1 MARPP
6 WLPPPEKERRWS
18 LSGLGSKKKDQ
29 REPGRDREAPQV
41 VDLDEDDDRVAEA
54 SAAAVPET
62 TTVEDVEADGVT
74 ASADVDEPVSQPRRT
89 VTDDSVAVPPPA
101 ASQSEVPTEADTPW
115 EMKVPAWGEVAE
127 PAALSSALDRVD
139 DIEVP
144 GIGDGSVAVP
154 SVSEPV
160 VPEQVDTPWEI
171 KIPAWGEV
179 SEPAALSPALDRVD
193 DIEVPG
199 MGDDSV
205 EDRPGAAEVDSGQ
218 TGDAVVEP
226 EPEPEPEFVVPEPV
240 SERVDMPWEP
250 EVPEIS
256 SAVEVVPVPVEEVVS
271 AWDVPAPLAESGSIE
286 PKPVA
291 AEIESS
297 ADTPELDEPV
307 GPPVRVQVD
316 DAVVEPEPEP
326 EPPGFVVP
334 EPVSERVDMSWEPR
348 VPEVS
353 SAVEVAPAPVEEVVS
368 AWHPPAPL
376 VESESIEPEPVA
388 AEIESSADTPELDEP
403 VGPPVRVQVDDAV
416 VEPEPEPEP
425 VSERVDT
432 PWEPVVPE
440 ISSALEAAPAPVED
454 VVAAWHPPA
463 PLAESESI
471 EPEPVAAESVSS
483 ADAPELDEVEMRAA
497 ALLEAV
503 ARARESAADSVA
515 EPATEADGLSQLDE
529 PPTQAADSD
538 VPEAEPSGDVPAV
551 DEIDQRAAALLAA
564 MEAKRSQSAAS
575 ESDST
580 EQAPAPASEPER
592 DDEPAPDLSFD
603 HPTELDEVHD
613 LPSPPDFDSG
623 EVETDEPSEV
633 DANSAT
639 GSDAVAQGLSEH
651 HETAQGYPEHIDEDS
666 PDADAEDVQSQ
677 RPPTRRLA
685 LPPWQLPGAATS
697 VEFERFG
704 PHKPSS
710 FDDDG
715 PFSRLR
721 REHADKAAPSKP
733 PAEPLGESP
742 EAVVRDAPQ
751 PPMQDPRLPPPPPP
765 PGWRPPQPP
774 PPGWRPPQPPPP
786 GWRPPQPPPPPPGWV
801 AHQPSPDAGHPGPPG
816 PPPQEHRAAPP
827 ANYRPPQ
834 AFRVPTPLEE
844 AELTGQHPNAPQSG
858 WRRRVRMATGGHVNP
873 GLSRRDR
880 LRQEL
885 EEQIRQPI
893 VGDFRIAVLSIKG
906 GVGKTTTTLGLGSA
920 LAMVRHDRV
929 IAVDANPDRGTLA
942 ERVRD
947 ESTQSTVRDLLS
959 DPNLHSY
966 ADVRNHTLMATSR
979 LEILASEQEPAVSEV
994 FSEGDYRR
1002 TVEILRHYYN
1012 IILTDCG
1019 TGIMHSAM
1027 AGVLDLAHTIV
1038 LVSAPAMD
1046 AARSA
1051 SATLDWL
1058 MQHGYSGLVRG
1069 AHVVLSTSR
1078 PGSANLKIDKLYEHF
1093 ESRCRSVHTIP
1104 FDPHLSEGADI
1115 DFGLLRQQTMDAY
1128 LDLAASVSEDF
1139 GRLRGPAERP

>member
-1 MARPP
+1 MAKKKPTAEPDEGSIARPP
-6 WLPPPEKERRWS
+6 WLQPPEKERRWS

-29 REPGRDREAPQV
+29 REPARDREAPQV
-41 VDLDEDDDRVAEA
+41 VDLDDDDDQVVEP
-54 SAAAVPET
+54 SAPDVPET
-62 TTVEDVEADGVT
+62 TTVEDVEADVVV
-74 ASADVDEPVSQPRRT
+74 APADIDESVSQPRRT
-89 VTDDSVAVPPPA
+89 VTDDSVAVPSVSGPVEP
-101 ASQSEVPTEADTPW
+101 VDNPW
-115 EMKVPAWGEVAE
+115 EMKVPAWDEVSE
-127 PAALSSALDRVD
+127 SPVSPSVLDRAD
-139 DIEVP
+139 DIEISSGGDEATVVP
-144 GIGDGSVAVP
+144 P
-154 SVSEPV
+154 VSGPVEPV
-160 VPEQVDTPWEI
+160 DNPWEI

-179 SEPAALSPALDRVD
+179 SDPAVSSSALDRVD
-193 DIEVPG
+193 GVAQPG
-199 MGDDSV
+199 IGDDVV
-205 EDRPGAAEVDSGQ
+205 EDRPDAAEVDAAR
-218 TGDAVVEP
+218 TGDAVM
-226 EPEPEPEFVVPEPV
+226 VP
-240 SERVDMPWEP
+240 
-250 EVPEIS
+250 
-256 SAVEVVPVPVEEVVS
+256 
-271 AWDVPAPLAESGSIE
+271 
-286 PKPVA
+286 
-291 AEIESS
+291 
-297 ADTPELDEPV
+297 
-307 GPPVRVQVD
+307 
-316 DAVVEPEPEP
+316 
-326 EPPGFVVP
+326 
-334 EPVSERVDMSWEPR
+334 
-348 VPEVS
+348 
-353 SAVEVAPAPVEEVVS
+353 
-368 AWHPPAPL
+368 
-376 VESESIEPEPVA
+376 
-388 AEIESSADTPELDEP
+388 
-403 VGPPVRVQVDDAV
+403 
-416 VEPEPEPEP
+416 EPEPEPEP
-425 VSERVDT
+425 VSGRVDV
-432 PWEPVVPE
+432 PGESEVPEVSSVVDAAPAPVEDVVLAWQPPAPLVEPELSAPEPVAVEAESSTGTPELDEPVGVSTGDAVAESGFEFAEPEPVLGRVDVPGEFEVPE
-440 ISSALEAAPAPVED
+440 VSSEVEAAPAPVED
-454 VVAAWHPPA
+454 VVPAWQPPA
-463 PLAESESI
+463 PLVEPESI
-471 EPEPVAAESVSS
+471 DSEPVAVEAESST
-483 ADAPELDEVEMRAA
+483 DTPELDEVEMRAA
-497 ALLEAV
+497 ALLDAV
-503 ARARESAADSVA
+503 ARARESAAVTGA
-515 EPATEADGLSQLDE
+515 EPIAGADDFSQLDE
-529 PPTQAADSD
+529 QPTHVADSD
-538 VPEAEPSGDVPAV
+538 VPEVDPSGDVPAV

-575 ESDST
+575 EADSA
-580 EQAPAPASEPER
+580 EQAPVPASEPEQ
-592 DDEPAPDLSFD
+592 DDEPAPDLSLSV
-603 HPTELDEVHD
+603 PTELDEAHD
-613 LPSPPDFDSG
+613 LPAPRDLDSG
-623 EVETDEPSEV
+623 AVESDDPFEA
-633 DANSAT
+633 DANSASE
-639 GSDAVAQGLSEH
+639 SDPVAQDLSEH
-651 HETAQGYPEHIDEDS
+651 HETAQGYPEIIDEDI
-666 PDADAEDVQSQ
+666 PDAGVEHLDEDVQSP

-710 FDDDG
+710 YDDEG
-715 PFSRLR
+715 PFPRLR
-721 REHADKAAPSKP
+721 RDHDKRDHADKPAPQKP
-733 PAEPLGESP
+733 PAEPLNESP
-742 EAVVRDAPQ
+742 AGPVTRDAPQ
-751 PPMQDPRLPPPPPP
+751 PPMQDPRLSPPPLPPGWKQRLPPPP

-774 PPGWRPPQPPPP
+774 PPGWRPPQL
-786 GWRPPQPPPPPPGWV
+786 PPPPPGWV
-801 AHQPSPDAGHPGPPG
+801 ANQPGPDAGHPGHPGPPG
-816 PPPQEHRAAPP
+816 PPPQQAHRAAPP

-947 ESTQSTVRDLLS
+947 ESTRSTVRDLLS

-1002 TVEILRHYYN
+1002 TVDILRHYYN

-1069 AHVVLSTSR
+1069 ARVVLSTSR

-1128 LDLAASVSEDF
+1128 LDLAAAVSEDF

>member
-29 REPGRDREAPQV
+29 REPAHDREAPQV
-41 VDLDEDDDRVAEA
+41 VDLDDDELGKGDDQVIEP
-54 SAAAVPET
+54 AAAAPET
-62 TTVEDVEADGVT
+62 STVEDVEADRPI
-74 ASADVDEPVSQPRRT
+74 ASTDVGEPVSSPVSAQ
-89 VTDDSVAVPPPA
+89 TDAAGVVPPPA
-101 ASQSEVPTEADTPW
+101 EPDFVEPELEPVDAPW
-115 EMKVPAWGEVAE
+115 EM
-127 PAALSSALDRVD
+127 
-139 DIEVP
+139 
-144 GIGDGSVAVP
+144 
-154 SVSEPV
+154 
-160 VPEQVDTPWEI
+160 

-179 SEPAALSPALDRVD
+179 SESVVSSSALDRVD
-193 DIEVPG
+193 DVEVSG
-199 MGDDSV
+199 GGDDS
-205 EDRPGAAEVDSGQ
+205 AA
-218 TGDAVVEP
+218 
-226 EPEPEPEFVVPEPV
+226 VPAPAE
-240 SERVDMPWEP
+240 SEP
-250 EVPEIS
+250 EV
-256 SAVEVVPVPVEEVVS
+256 
-271 AWDVPAPLAESGSIE
+271 L
-286 PKPVA
+286 
-291 AEIESS
+291 
-297 ADTPELDEPV
+297 
-307 GPPVRVQVD
+307 
-316 DAVVEPEPEP
+316 
-326 EPPGFVVP
+326 
-334 EPVSERVDMSWEPR
+334 
-348 VPEVS
+348 
-353 SAVEVAPAPVEEVVS
+353 
-368 AWHPPAPL
+368 
-376 VESESIEPEPVA
+376 ESESVPE
-388 AEIESSADTPELDEP
+388 
-403 VGPPVRVQVDDAV
+403 
-416 VEPEPEPEP
+416 

-432 PWEPVVPE
+432 PWEREASEVPPVG
-440 ISSALEAAPAPVED
+440 EAAAVPVED
-454 VVAAWHPPA
+454 VVSGWDVPV
-463 PLAESESI
+463 PLAESESSEPEPVAAERDRVVASADVDESVSPTLHVQDDDAGVVARLPEPEVLESESVPEVSERVDTPWEREASEVPPVGEAAAVPVEDVVSGWDVPVPLAESESS
-471 EPEPVAAESVSS
+471 EPEPVAAESEPP
-483 ADAPELDEVEMRAA
+483 APELDEVEMRAA
-497 ALLEAV
+497 ALLDAV
-503 ARARESAADSVA
+503 ARARGSAADSVS
-515 EPATEADGLSQLDE
+515 EPATEADGLSQVAE
-529 PPTQAADSD
+529 QPTEAADSD
-538 VPEAEPSGDVPAV
+538 VPQPEPSVDVPAV
-551 DEIDQRAAALLAA
+551 DEIDQRAAELLAA
-564 MEAKRSQSAAS
+564 MDAKRSQSAAS
-575 ESDST
+575 EPDST
-580 EQAPAPASEPER
+580 DPTEQDPAPRAEPDQ
-592 DDEPAPDLSFD
+592 DDEQAPDLSLD
-603 HPTELDEVHD
+603 STTELGEVRD
-613 LPSPPDFDSG
+613 LPETADFDSG
-623 EVETDEPSEV
+623 DVESDHPFEGEVNNTTGPDAAAQEPYERH
-633 DANSAT
+633 DI
-639 GSDAVAQGLSEH
+639 AQGS
-651 HETAQGYPEHIDEDS
+651 PEHIDEDT
-666 PDADAEDVQSQ
+666 PDVEPLDEDVQSQ
-677 RPPTRRLA
+677 RPPARRLA
-685 LPPWQLPGAATS
+685 LPPWQLPGAARS

-710 FDDDG
+710 LDDDDG
-715 PFSRLR
+715 PFPRLR
-721 REHADKAAPSKP
+721 RDHDKRDHADKVAPEKP
-733 PAEPLGESP
+733 PAEPLNESP
-742 EAVVRDAPQ
+742 EAVVRDALQ
-751 PPMQDPRLPPPPPP
+751 PPMQDPRLRPPPPPPGWRQRLPPPP
-765 PGWRPPQPP
+765 PGWRPPP
-774 PPGWRPPQPPPP
+774 
-786 GWRPPQPPPPPPGWV
+786 PPPPPPGWT
-801 AHQPSPDAGHPGPPG
+801 ANRPIPGIGHPGPPPG

-858 WRRRVRMATGGHVNP
+858 WRRRVRMATGGHINP

-959 DPNLHSY
+959 DPNLHRY

-1069 AHVVLSTSR
+1069 ARVVLSTSR

-1139 GRLRGPAERP
+1139 GRLRGPAERQ

>member
-29 REPGRDREAPQV
+29 REPAHDREAPQV
-41 VDLDEDDDRVAEA
+41 VDLDDDDDQLAEGDDQVVEP
-54 SAAAVPET
+54 AAAAPET
-62 TTVEDVEADGVT
+62 STVDDVEADRPV
-74 ASADVDEPVSQPRRT
+74 ASADVDEPVSSPVPAQ
-89 VTDDSVAVPPPA
+89 TDDAIVVAPSSESGPV
-101 ASQSEVPTEADTPW
+101 ASEPVDAPW
-115 EMKVPAWGEVAE
+115 EMVVPAWGEVSA
-127 PAALSSALDRVD
+127 PAASSSALDRVD
-139 DIEVP
+139 DAEVP
-144 GIGDGSVAVP
+144 ASEDDAIVVAP
-154 SVSEPV
+154 SSESGPVASEPV
-160 VPEQVDTPWEI
+160 DAPWEMVV
-171 KIPAWGEV
+171 PAWGEV
-179 SEPAALSPALDRVD
+179 SAPAASSSALDRVD
-193 DIEVPG
+193 DAEVPASE
-199 MGDDSV
+199 DDAIVVAPSC
-205 EDRPGAAEVDSGQ
+205 ESGPVASEPASEQ
-218 TGDAVVEP
+218 VGTPRESETPSVVEP
-226 EPEPEPEFVVPEPV
+226 NPVPVGDAASAWGPLIPLAESESIDPEPV
-240 SERVDMPWEP
+240 AAESDRPVVPADADEQVDVPVPARTDEAIVVMPRSESGPVASEPVDAPWVP
-250 EVPEIS
+250 EVSEIS
-256 SAVEVVPVPVEEVVS
+256 SVVEPNPVPVEDAVSAWGPLIPLAESESIDPEPASADVDESVSLSPHAQVDDAVVVPSPSEPEPVLERVDTPWEAEASEVPPVGEAAAVPVEDVVS
-271 AWDVPAPLAESGSIE
+271 GWDVPAPLAES
-286 PKPVA
+286 
-291 AEIESS
+291 ES
-297 ADTPELDEPV
+297 
-307 GPPVRVQVD
+307 
-316 DAVVEPEPEP
+316 
-326 EPPGFVVP
+326 F
-334 EPVSERVDMSWEPR
+334 
-348 VPEVS
+348 
-353 SAVEVAPAPVEEVVS
+353 
-368 AWHPPAPL
+368 
-376 VESESIEPEPVA
+376 EPEPVA
-388 AEIESSADTPELDEP
+388 S
-403 VGPPVRVQVDDAV
+403 
-416 VEPEPEPEP
+416 
-425 VSERVDT
+425 
-432 PWEPVVPE
+432 
-440 ISSALEAAPAPVED
+440 
-454 VVAAWHPPA
+454 
-463 PLAESESI
+463 ESES
-471 EPEPVAAESVSS
+471 P

-497 ALLEAV
+497 ALLDAV
-503 ARARESAADSVA
+503 ARARESAVDSVS
-515 EPATEADGLSQLDE
+515 EPATEADGLSQVDE
-529 PPTQAADSD
+529 QLAEAADSD
-538 VPEAEPSGDVPAV
+538 VPQAEPSVDVPAV

-564 MEAKRSQSAAS
+564 MDAKRSQSAAS
-575 ESDST
+575 EPDST
-580 EQAPAPASEPER
+580 DPTEQDPAPRAEPEQ
-592 DDEPAPDLSFD
+592 DDEQTPDLSLGS
-603 HPTELDEVHD
+603 PTEFRD
-613 LPSPPDFDSG
+613 LPETADFNSGDVESDRPFEGEANHTAGPDAADQDPY
-623 EVETDEPSEV
+623 ERHDI
-633 DANSAT
+633 
-639 GSDAVAQGLSEH
+639 AQGS
-651 HETAQGYPEHIDEDS
+651 PEHIDEDT
-666 PDADAEDVQSQ
+666 PDVEPLDEDVQSQ
-677 RPPTRRLA
+677 RPPARRLA
-685 LPPWQLPGAATS
+685 LPPWQLPGAARS

-704 PHKPSS
+704 PHRPSS
-710 FDDDG
+710 LDDDDG
-715 PFSRLR
+715 PFPRLR
-721 REHADKAAPSKP
+721 RDHDKRDHAGKVAQEKP
-733 PAEPLGESP
+733 PAEPLNESP
-742 EAVVRDAPQ
+742 ESVVRDAPQ
-751 PPMQDPRLPPPPPP
+751 PPMQDPRLRPPPPPPGWRQRLPPPP
-765 PGWRPPQPP
+765 PGWRPPP
-774 PPGWRPPQPPPP
+774 
-786 GWRPPQPPPPPPGWV
+786 PPPPPPGWT
-801 AHQPSPDAGHPGPPG
+801 ANRPIPGIGHPGPPPG
-816 PPPQEHRAAPP
+816 PPPQEHRAVPP

-858 WRRRVRMATGGHVNP
+858 WRRRVRMATGGHINP

-1069 AHVVLSTSR
+1069 ARVVLSTSR

-1139 GRLRGPAERP
+1139 GRLRGPAERQ

>member
-1 MARPP
+1 MAKKKPTAEPDEGSIARPP
-6 WLPPPEKERRWS
+6 WLSPPEKERRWS

-29 REPGRDREAPQV
+29 REPAHDREAPQV
-41 VDLDEDDDRVAEA
+41 VDLDDDDDQLAEGDDQVVEP
-54 SAAAVPET
+54 AAAAPET
-62 TTVEDVEADGVT
+62 STVEDVEADRPV
-74 ASADVDEPVSQPRRT
+74 ASADVDEPVSSPVPAQ
-89 VTDDSVAVPPPA
+89 TDDAIVVAPSSESGPV
-101 ASQSEVPTEADTPW
+101 ASEPVDAPW
-115 EMKVPAWGEVAE
+115 EMVVPAWGEVSA
-127 PAALSSALDRVD
+127 PAASSSALDRVD
-139 DIEVP
+139 DAEVP
-144 GIGDGSVAVP
+144 ASEDDAIVVAPSSESGPVASEPASEQVGTPRESETP
-154 SVSEPV
+154 SVVEPNPVSVGDAASAWGPLIPLAESESIDPEPVVAESDRPVVPVDADEQVDVPVPARTDEAIVVAPSSESGPVASEPV
-160 VPEQVDTPWEI
+160 DAPWVPEVSEISSVVEPNPVPVEDAVSAWGPLIPLAESESIDPEPASADVDESVSLSPHAQVDDAVVVSSPAEPEPVPEFAVSGRVDTPWERE
-171 KIPAWGEV
+171 A
-179 SEPAALSPALDRVD
+179 S
-193 DIEVPG
+193 EVPPVG
-199 MGDDSV
+199 
-205 EDRPGAAEVDSGQ
+205 EAA
-218 TGDAVVEP
+218 A
-226 EPEPEPEFVVPEPV
+226 
-240 SERVDMPWEP
+240 
-250 EVPEIS
+250 
-256 SAVEVVPVPVEEVVS
+256 VPVEDVVS
-271 AWDVPAPLAESGSIE
+271 GWDVPAPLAESESSE
-286 PKPVA
+286 PQPVA
-291 AEIESS
+291 S
-297 ADTPELDEPV
+297 
-307 GPPVRVQVD
+307 
-316 DAVVEPEPEP
+316 
-326 EPPGFVVP
+326 
-334 EPVSERVDMSWEPR
+334 
-348 VPEVS
+348 
-353 SAVEVAPAPVEEVVS
+353 
-368 AWHPPAPL
+368 
-376 VESESIEPEPVA
+376 ESELP
-388 AEIESSADTPELDEP
+388 
-403 VGPPVRVQVDDAV
+403 
-416 VEPEPEPEP
+416 
-425 VSERVDT
+425 
-432 PWEPVVPE
+432 
-440 ISSALEAAPAPVED
+440 
-454 VVAAWHPPA
+454 
-463 PLAESESI
+463 
-471 EPEPVAAESVSS
+471 

-497 ALLEAV
+497 ALLDAV
-503 ARARESAADSVA
+503 ARARESAVDSVS
-515 EPATEADGLSQLDE
+515 EPATEADGLGQVDEQLAE
-529 PPTQAADSD
+529 AADSD
-538 VPEAEPSGDVPAV
+538 VPQAEPSVDVPAA

-564 MEAKRSQSAAS
+564 MDAKRSQSAAS
-575 ESDST
+575 EPGSTDPT
-580 EQAPAPASEPER
+580 EQDPAPRAEPEQH
-592 DDEPAPDLSFD
+592 EEQAPDLSLD
-603 HPTELDEVHD
+603 SPTELGEVRD
-613 LPSPPDFDSG
+613 LPETADFNSGDVESDRPFEGEANHTTGPDAAAQDPY
-623 EVETDEPSEV
+623 ERHDI
-633 DANSAT
+633 
-639 GSDAVAQGLSEH
+639 AQGS
-651 HETAQGYPEHIDEDS
+651 PEHIDEDI
-666 PDADAEDVQSQ
+666 PDVEPLDEDVQSQ
-677 RPPTRRLA
+677 RPPARRLA
-685 LPPWQLPGAATS
+685 LPPWQLPGAARS

-710 FDDDG
+710 LDDDDG
-715 PFSRLR
+715 PFPRLR
-721 REHADKAAPSKP
+721 RDHDKRDHADKVAPEKP
-733 PAEPLGESP
+733 PAEPLNESP
-742 EAVVRDAPQ
+742 ESVVRDAPQ
-751 PPMQDPRLPPPPPP
+751 APMQDPRLRPPPPPPGWRQRLPPPP
-765 PGWRPPQPP
+765 PGWRPPL
-774 PPGWRPPQPPPP
+774 
-786 GWRPPQPPPPPPGWV
+786 PPPPPPGWT
-801 AHQPSPDAGHPGPPG
+801 ANRPIPGIGHPGPPPG

-858 WRRRVRMATGGHVNP
+858 WRRRVRMATGGHINP

-1069 AHVVLSTSR
+1069 ARVVLSTSR

-1139 GRLRGPAERP
+1139 GRLRGPAERQ

>member
-1 MARPP
+1 
-6 WLPPPEKERRWS
+6 
-18 LSGLGSKKKDQ
+18 
-29 REPGRDREAPQV
+29 
-41 VDLDEDDDRVAEA
+41 
-54 SAAAVPET
+54 
-62 TTVEDVEADGVT
+62 
-74 ASADVDEPVSQPRRT
+74 
-89 VTDDSVAVPPPA
+89 
-101 ASQSEVPTEADTPW
+101 
-115 EMKVPAWGEVAE
+115 
-127 PAALSSALDRVD
+127 
-139 DIEVP
+139 
-144 GIGDGSVAVP
+144 
-154 SVSEPV
+154 
-160 VPEQVDTPWEI
+160 
-171 KIPAWGEV
+171 
-179 SEPAALSPALDRVD
+179 
-193 DIEVPG
+193 
-199 MGDDSV
+199 
-205 EDRPGAAEVDSGQ
+205 
-218 TGDAVVEP
+218 
-226 EPEPEPEFVVPEPV
+226 
-240 SERVDMPWEP
+240 
-250 EVPEIS
+250 
-256 SAVEVVPVPVEEVVS
+256 
-271 AWDVPAPLAESGSIE
+271 
-286 PKPVA
+286 
-291 AEIESS
+291 
-297 ADTPELDEPV
+297 
-307 GPPVRVQVD
+307 
-316 DAVVEPEPEP
+316 
-326 EPPGFVVP
+326 
-334 EPVSERVDMSWEPR
+334 
-348 VPEVS
+348 
-353 SAVEVAPAPVEEVVS
+353 
-368 AWHPPAPL
+368 
-376 VESESIEPEPVA
+376 
-388 AEIESSADTPELDEP
+388 
-403 VGPPVRVQVDDAV
+403 
-416 VEPEPEPEP
+416 
-425 VSERVDT
+425 
-432 PWEPVVPE
+432 
-440 ISSALEAAPAPVED
+440 
-454 VVAAWHPPA
+454 
-463 PLAESESI
+463 
-471 EPEPVAAESVSS
+471 
-483 ADAPELDEVEMRAA
+483 VEMRAA
-497 ALLEAV
+497 ALLDAV
-503 ARARESAADSVA
+503 ARARESAADSIA

-529 PPTQAADSD
+529 QPTQAADSD
-538 VPEAEPSGDVPAV
+538 VPKVEPSGDVPAI
-551 DEIDQRAAALLAA
+551 DEVDQRAAALLAA
-564 MEAKRSQSAAS
+564 MEAKRSQPAAS

-580 EQAPAPASEPER
+580 EQAPAPVSEPEQ
-592 DDEPAPDLSFD
+592 DDEPAPDLSLGG
-603 HPTELDEVHD
+603 PTELGEARD
-613 LPSPPDFDSG
+613 LPAPRDLDSG
-623 EVETDEPSEV
+623 DVESDDPSEA

-651 HETAQGYPEHIDEDS
+651 HGTPQGYSEHIDEDS
-666 PDADAEDVQSQ
+666 HDADDEDVQSQ

-710 FDDDG
+710 YDDDG
-715 PFSRLR
+715 PFPRLR
-721 REHADKAAPSKP
+721 RDHEKRDHADKPAPQKP
-733 PAEPLGESP
+733 PAEPLNESP
-742 EAVVRDAPQ
+742 DAVVRDAPQ
-751 PPMQDPRLPPPPPP
+751 PPMPDPRLPPPPLP
-765 PGWRPPQPP
+765 PGWRQRLPPP

-801 AHQPSPDAGHPGPPG
+801 ANQPSPDAGHPGPPG
-816 PPPQEHRAAPP
+816 PPPQAHRAAPP

-1002 TVEILRHYYN
+1002 TVDILRHYYN

-1069 AHVVLSTSR
+1069 ARVVLSTSR

-1139 GRLRGPAERP
+1139 GRLRGPAERQ

>member
-6 WLPPPEKERRWS
+6 WLQPPEKERRWS

-29 REPGRDREAPQV
+29 REPARDREAPQV
-41 VDLDEDDDRVAEA
+41 VDLDDDDDQVVEP
-54 SAAAVPET
+54 SAPDVPET
-62 TTVEDVEADGVT
+62 TTVEDVEADVVV
-74 ASADVDEPVSQPRRT
+74 APADIDESVSQPRRT
-89 VTDDSVAVPPPA
+89 VTDDSVAVPSVSGPVEP
-101 ASQSEVPTEADTPW
+101 VDNPW
-115 EMKVPAWGEVAE
+115 EMKVPAWDEVSE
-127 PAALSSALDRVD
+127 SPVSPSVLDRAD
-139 DIEVP
+139 DIEISSGGDEATVVP
-144 GIGDGSVAVP
+144 P
-154 SVSEPV
+154 VSGPVEPV
-160 VPEQVDTPWEI
+160 DNPWEI

-179 SEPAALSPALDRVD
+179 SDPTVSSSALDRVD
-193 DIEVPG
+193 GVAQPG
-199 MGDDSV
+199 IGDDVV
-205 EDRPGAAEVDSGQ
+205 EDRPDAAEVDAAR
-218 TGDAVVEP
+218 TGDAVM
-226 EPEPEPEFVVPEPV
+226 VPESEV
-240 SERVDMPWEP
+240 SGRVDVPGES
-250 EVPEIS
+250 EVPE
-256 SAVEVVPVPVEEVVS
+256 V
-271 AWDVPAPLAESGSIE
+271 
-286 PKPVA
+286 
-291 AEIESS
+291 
-297 ADTPELDEPV
+297 
-307 GPPVRVQVD
+307 
-316 DAVVEPEPEP
+316 
-326 EPPGFVVP
+326 
-334 EPVSERVDMSWEPR
+334 
-348 VPEVS
+348 
-353 SAVEVAPAPVEEVVS
+353 
-368 AWHPPAPL
+368 
-376 VESESIEPEPVA
+376 
-388 AEIESSADTPELDEP
+388 
-403 VGPPVRVQVDDAV
+403 
-416 VEPEPEPEP
+416 
-425 VSERVDT
+425 
-432 PWEPVVPE
+432 
-440 ISSALEAAPAPVED
+440 EAAPAPVED
-454 VVAAWHPPA
+454 VVPAWQPPA
-463 PLAESESI
+463 PLVEPESIDSEPVAVEAESSTDTPELDEPVGVSTGDAVVESES
-471 EPEPVAAESVSS
+471 ELSGRVDVPGESEVPEVSSEVDATPAPVEDVVPAWQPPAPLVEPELSVPEPVAAEAESS
-483 ADAPELDEVEMRAA
+483 TDTPELDEVEMRAA
-497 ALLEAV
+497 ALLDAV
-503 ARARESAADSVA
+503 ARARESAAVTGA
-515 EPATEADGLSQLDE
+515 EPVAGADDFSQLDE
-529 PPTQAADSD
+529 QPAHVADSD
-538 VPEAEPSGDVPAV
+538 VPEVDPSGDVPAV

-564 MEAKRSQSAAS
+564 MEAKRSQPAAS
-575 ESDST
+575 EADSA
-580 EQAPAPASEPER
+580 EQAPVPASEPEQ
-592 DDEPAPDLSFD
+592 DDEPAPDLSLSV
-603 HPTELDEVHD
+603 PTELDEAHD
-613 LPSPPDFDSG
+613 LPAPRDLDSG
-623 EVETDEPSEV
+623 AVESDDPFEA
-633 DANSAT
+633 DANSASE
-639 GSDAVAQGLSEH
+639 SDPVAQDLSEH
-651 HETAQGYPEHIDEDS
+651 HETAQGYPETIDEDI
-666 PDADAEDVQSQ
+666 PDVGVEHLDEDVQSP

-710 FDDDG
+710 YDDEG
-715 PFSRLR
+715 PFPRLR
-721 REHADKAAPSKP
+721 RDHDKRDHADKPAPQKP
-733 PAEPLGESP
+733 PAEPLNESP
-742 EAVVRDAPQ
+742 AGPVTRDAPQ
-751 PPMQDPRLPPPPPP
+751 PPMQDPRLSPPPLPRGWKQRLPPPP

-774 PPGWRPPQPPPP
+774 PPGWRPPQL
-786 GWRPPQPPPPPPGWV
+786 PPPPPGWV
-801 AHQPSPDAGHPGPPG
+801 ANQPGPDAGHPGPPG
-816 PPPQEHRAAPP
+816 PPPQQAHRAAPP

-947 ESTQSTVRDLLS
+947 ESTRSTVRDLLS

-1002 TVEILRHYYN
+1002 TVDILRHYYN

-1069 AHVVLSTSR
+1069 ARVVLSTSR

-1128 LDLAASVSEDF
+1128 LDLAAAVSEDF

>member
-1 MARPP
+1 
-6 WLPPPEKERRWS
+6 
-18 LSGLGSKKKDQ
+18 
-29 REPGRDREAPQV
+29 
-41 VDLDEDDDRVAEA
+41 
-54 SAAAVPET
+54 
-62 TTVEDVEADGVT
+62 
-74 ASADVDEPVSQPRRT
+74 
-89 VTDDSVAVPPPA
+89 
-101 ASQSEVPTEADTPW
+101 
-115 EMKVPAWGEVAE
+115 
-127 PAALSSALDRVD
+127 SS
-139 DIEVP
+139 
-144 GIGDGSVAVP
+144 S
-154 SVSEPV
+154 
-160 VPEQVDTPWEI
+160 
-171 KIPAWGEV
+171 
-179 SEPAALSPALDRVD
+179 
-193 DIEVPG
+193 
-199 MGDDSV
+199 
-205 EDRPGAAEVDSGQ
+205 
-218 TGDAVVEP
+218 
-226 EPEPEPEFVVPEPV
+226 
-240 SERVDMPWEP
+240 
-250 EVPEIS
+250 
-256 SAVEVVPVPVEEVVS
+256 
-271 AWDVPAPLAESGSIE
+271 
-286 PKPVA
+286 
-291 AEIESS
+291 
-297 ADTPELDEPV
+297 
-307 GPPVRVQVD
+307 
-316 DAVVEPEPEP
+316 
-326 EPPGFVVP
+326 
-334 EPVSERVDMSWEPR
+334 
-348 VPEVS
+348 
-353 SAVEVAPAPVEEVVS
+353 
-368 AWHPPAPL
+368 
-376 VESESIEPEPVA
+376 
-388 AEIESSADTPELDEP
+388 
-403 VGPPVRVQVDDAV
+403 
-416 VEPEPEPEP
+416 
-425 VSERVDT
+425 
-432 PWEPVVPE
+432 
-440 ISSALEAAPAPVED
+440 
-454 VVAAWHPPA
+454 
-463 PLAESESI
+463 
-471 EPEPVAAESVSS
+471 
-483 ADAPELDEVEMRAA
+483 DAPELDEIEMRAA
-497 ALLEAV
+497 ALLANV
-503 ARARESAADSVA
+503 ARARERTADSAA
-515 EPATEADGLSQLDE
+515 EPAVESEAEAEGLGQADE
-529 PPTQAADSD
+529 WPVEAVDSD
-538 VPEAEPSGDVPAV
+538 VPEAEPFSDVPAI
-551 DEIDQRAAALLAA
+551 DEVDQRAAALLAA
-564 MEAKRSQSAAS
+564 MDAKRSQSAAS
-575 ESDST
+575 EPDST
-580 EQAPAPASEPER
+580 DPTDQDPALRPEPDQ
-592 DDEPAPDLSFD
+592 DDEQAPDLSLD
-603 HPTELDEVHD
+603 SPTELGEARD
-613 LPSPPDFDSG
+613 LPETVDSDSG
-623 EVETDEPSEV
+623 DVESDHPFEGEADHTTGPDGAAQDPYEPHDIAQDHAEHV
-633 DANSAT
+633 DDDT
-639 GSDAVAQGLSEH
+639 
-651 HETAQGYPEHIDEDS
+651 
-666 PDADAEDVQSQ
+666 PDVEPHDEDVQSR

-710 FDDDG
+710 YDDDG
-715 PFSRLR
+715 PFPRLR
-721 REHADKAAPSKP
+721 RDHEKRDHADKLAPQKP
-733 PAEPLGESP
+733 PAEPSNESP
-742 EAVVRDAPQ
+742 DAVVRDAPQ
-751 PPMQDPRLPPPPPP
+751 PPIQDPRLSRPPLP
-765 PGWRPPQPP
+765 PGWKQRLPPP

-801 AHQPSPDAGHPGPPG
+801 ANQPSPDAGHPGPPG
-816 PPPQEHRAAPP
+816 PPPQAHRTAPP

-1002 TVEILRHYYN
+1002 TVDILRHYYN

-1069 AHVVLSTSR
+1069 ARVVLSTSR

-1139 GRLRGPAERP
+1139 GRLRGPAERQ

>member
-18 LSGLGSKKKDQ
+18 LSGMSSKKKDQ
-29 REPGRDREAPQV
+29 REPVHDREAPQV
-41 VDLDEDDDRVAEA
+41 VDLDDDDDDDQLDEGDDQVVEA
-54 SAAAVPET
+54 GAAAPET
-62 TTVEDVEADGVT
+62 STVEDVEADRPIT
-74 ASADVDEPVSQPRRT
+74 SADVGEPVSSPVPAQT
-89 VTDDSVAVPPPA
+89 EDAGVVPPLAEPDFVEPEPVDA
-101 ASQSEVPTEADTPW
+101 PW
-115 EMKVPAWGEVAE
+115 EM
-127 PAALSSALDRVD
+127 
-139 DIEVP
+139 
-144 GIGDGSVAVP
+144 
-154 SVSEPV
+154 
-160 VPEQVDTPWEI
+160 

-179 SEPAALSPALDRVD
+179 SESVVSSSTLDRVDDVEVSGGGDDAGVVPPLAEPDFVEPEPVDAPWEMKIPAWGEVSESVVSSSALDRVD
-193 DIEVPG
+193 DVEVSG
-199 MGDDSV
+199 GGDDS
-205 EDRPGAAEVDSGQ
+205 AA
-218 TGDAVVEP
+218 
-226 EPEPEPEFVVPEPV
+226 VPAPAESESVV
-240 SERVDMPWEP
+240 SERVDMPWEREAS
-250 EVPEIS
+250 EVPPVGE
-256 SAVEVVPVPVEEVVS
+256 AAAVPVEDVVS
-271 AWDVPAPLAESGSIE
+271 GWDVPAPLAESESFE
-286 PKPVA
+286 PEPVA
-291 AEIESS
+291 AERDRVVVS
-297 ADTPELDEPV
+297 ADVDESVSLSPH
-307 GPPVRVQVD
+307 VQVD
-316 DAVVEPEPEP
+316 DAVV
-326 EPPGFVVP
+326 VP
-334 EPVSERVDMSWEPR
+334 SPS
-348 VPEVS
+348 
-353 SAVEVAPAPVEEVVS
+353 
-368 AWHPPAPL
+368 
-376 VESESIEPEPVA
+376 EPEPV
-388 AEIESSADTPELDEP
+388 L
-403 VGPPVRVQVDDAV
+403 
-416 VEPEPEPEP
+416 
-425 VSERVDT
+425 ERVDT
-432 PWEPVVPE
+432 PWEAEASEVPPVG
-440 ISSALEAAPAPVED
+440 EAAAVPVED
-454 VVAAWHPPA
+454 VVSGWDVPA
-463 PLAESESI
+463 PLAESESF
-471 EPEPVAAESVSS
+471 EPEPVASESESP

-497 ALLEAV
+497 ALLDAV
-503 ARARESAADSVA
+503 ARARESAVDSVS
-515 EPATEADGLSQLDE
+515 EPATEADGLSQVDE
-529 PPTQAADSD
+529 QLAEAADSD
-538 VPEAEPSGDVPAV
+538 VPQAEPSVDVPAV

-564 MEAKRSQSAAS
+564 MDAKRSQSAAS
-575 ESDST
+575 EPDST
-580 EQAPAPASEPER
+580 DPTEQDPAPRAEPEQ
-592 DDEPAPDLSFD
+592 DDEQTPDLSLGS
-603 HPTELDEVHD
+603 PTEFRD
-613 LPSPPDFDSG
+613 LPETADFNSGDVESDRPFEGEANHTAGPDAADQDPY
-623 EVETDEPSEV
+623 ERHDI
-633 DANSAT
+633 
-639 GSDAVAQGLSEH
+639 AQGS
-651 HETAQGYPEHIDEDS
+651 PEHIDEDT
-666 PDADAEDVQSQ
+666 PDVEPLDEDVQSQ
-677 RPPTRRLA
+677 RPPARRLA
-685 LPPWQLPGAATS
+685 LPPWQLPGAARS

-704 PHKPSS
+704 PHRPSS
-710 FDDDG
+710 LDDDDG
-715 PFSRLR
+715 PFPRLR
-721 REHADKAAPSKP
+721 RDHDKRDHAGKVAQEKP
-733 PAEPLGESP
+733 PAEPLNESP
-742 EAVVRDAPQ
+742 ESVVRDAPQ
-751 PPMQDPRLPPPPPP
+751 PPMQDPRLRPPPPPPGWRQRLPPPP
-765 PGWRPPQPP
+765 PGWRPPP
-774 PPGWRPPQPPPP
+774 
-786 GWRPPQPPPPPPGWV
+786 PPPPPPGWT
-801 AHQPSPDAGHPGPPG
+801 ANRPIPGIGHPGPPPG
-816 PPPQEHRAAPP
+816 PPPQEHRAVPP

-858 WRRRVRMATGGHVNP
+858 WRRRVRMATGGHINP

-1069 AHVVLSTSR
+1069 ARVVLSTSR

-1139 GRLRGPAERP
+1139 GRLRGPAERQ

>member
-1 MARPP
+1 MAAQ
-6 WLPPPEKERRWS
+6 PEPEF
-18 LSGLGSKKKDQ
+18 
-29 REPGRDREAPQV
+29 V
-41 VDLDEDDDRVAEA
+41 V
-54 SAAAVPET
+54 S
-62 TTVEDVEADGVT
+62 
-74 ASADVDEPVSQPRRT
+74 
-89 VTDDSVAVPPPA
+89 
-101 ASQSEVPTEADTPW
+101 
-115 EMKVPAWGEVAE
+115 
-127 PAALSSALDRVD
+127 
-139 DIEVP
+139 
-144 GIGDGSVAVP
+144 
-154 SVSEPV
+154 
-160 VPEQVDTPWEI
+160 EQVDTPWEM
-171 KIPAWGEV
+171 KIPSWGEV
-179 SEPAALSPALDRVD
+179 SESALDQAD
-193 DIEVPG
+193 DIEAG
-199 MGDDSV
+199 GIGDGVV
-205 EDRPGAAEVDSGQ
+205 EDGPVAAEVDSARADDSVAVPSPAEPEPVLERVDTPWEMKIPSWGEVSESALDQ
-218 TGDAVVEP
+218 ADDIEAGGIGDGVVEDGPVAAEVDSARADDSVVVPSPAEPEPVLERVDTPWEAEASEVPPVGEGAVGSVEDVVSAWDVSAPLAGLESSEPEPVAAECDRLVASDVDESVSASLQAQVDDAVVVPSPAEP
-226 EPEPEPEFVVPEPV
+226 EPVL
-240 SERVDMPWEP
+240 ERVDTPWEAEAS
-250 EVPEIS
+250 EVPPVGEAA
-256 SAVEVVPVPVEEVVS
+256 AVSVEDVVS
-271 AWDVPAPLAESGSIE
+271 GWDVPAPLAES
-286 PKPVA
+286 
-291 AEIESS
+291 ES
-297 ADTPELDEPV
+297 
-307 GPPVRVQVD
+307 
-316 DAVVEPEPEP
+316 
-326 EPPGFVVP
+326 F
-334 EPVSERVDMSWEPR
+334 
-348 VPEVS
+348 
-353 SAVEVAPAPVEEVVS
+353 
-368 AWHPPAPL
+368 
-376 VESESIEPEPVA
+376 EPEPVA
-388 AEIESSADTPELDEP
+388 S
-403 VGPPVRVQVDDAV
+403 
-416 VEPEPEPEP
+416 
-425 VSERVDT
+425 
-432 PWEPVVPE
+432 
-440 ISSALEAAPAPVED
+440 
-454 VVAAWHPPA
+454 
-463 PLAESESI
+463 ESES
-471 EPEPVAAESVSS
+471 P

-497 ALLEAV
+497 ALLDAV
-503 ARARESAADSVA
+503 ARARESAVDSVS
-515 EPATEADGLSQLDE
+515 EPATEADGLSQVDE
-529 PPTQAADSD
+529 QLAEAADSD
-538 VPEAEPSGDVPAV
+538 VPQAEPSVDVPAA

-564 MEAKRSQSAAS
+564 MDAKRSQSAAS
-575 ESDST
+575 EPGST
-580 EQAPAPASEPER
+580 DPTERDPAPRAEPEQH
-592 DDEPAPDLSFD
+592 DEQAPDLSLD
-603 HPTELDEVHD
+603 SPTELGEVRD
-613 LPSPPDFDSG
+613 LPETADFNSG
-623 EVETDEPSEV
+623 DVESDRPFEGE
-633 DANSAT
+633 ANHTPGRAAAAQ
-639 GSDAVAQGLSEH
+639 DPYERHDIAQGS
-651 HETAQGYPEHIDEDS
+651 PEHIDEDT
-666 PDADAEDVQSQ
+666 PDVEPLDEDVQSQ
-677 RPPTRRLA
+677 RPPARRLA
-685 LPPWQLPGAATS
+685 LPPWQLPGAARS

-710 FDDDG
+710 LDDDDG
-715 PFSRLR
+715 PFPRLR
-721 REHADKAAPSKP
+721 RDHDKRDHADKVAPEKP
-733 PAEPLGESP
+733 PAEPLNESP
-742 EAVVRDAPQ
+742 ESVVRDAPQ
-751 PPMQDPRLPPPPPP
+751 APMQDPRLRPPPPPPGWRQRLPPPP
-765 PGWRPPQPP
+765 PGWRPPL
-774 PPGWRPPQPPPP
+774 
-786 GWRPPQPPPPPPGWV
+786 PPPPPPGWT
-801 AHQPSPDAGHPGPPG
+801 ANRPIPGIGHPGPPPG

-858 WRRRVRMATGGHVNP
+858 WRRRVRMATGGHINP

-1069 AHVVLSTSR
+1069 ARVVLSTSR

-1139 GRLRGPAERP
+1139 GRLRGPAERQ

>member
-6 WLPPPEKERRWS
+6 WLQPPEKERRWS

-29 REPGRDREAPQV
+29 REPARDREAPQV
-41 VDLDEDDDRVAEA
+41 VDLDDDDDQVIEP
-54 SAAAVPET
+54 SAPDVPET
-62 TTVEDVEADGVT
+62 TTVEDVEADVVV
-74 ASADVDEPVSQPRRT
+74 APADIDEPVSQSRRT
-89 VTDDSVAVPPPA
+89 PTDDA
-101 ASQSEVPTEADTPW
+101 
-115 EMKVPAWGEVAE
+115 
-127 PAALSSALDRVD
+127 
-139 DIEVP
+139 
-144 GIGDGSVAVP
+144 VAVP
-154 SVSEPV
+154 SVSEAEPV
-160 VPEQVDTPWEI
+160 VPEQVDVPWEI

-179 SEPAALSPALDRVD
+179 SDPAASSSALDRVGGRDDAVAVPSVSEAEPVVPEQADVPWEIKIPAWGEVSDPAASSSALDRVD
-193 DIEVPG
+193 GIAQPG
-199 MGDDSV
+199 IGDDVV
-205 EDRPGAAEVDSGQ
+205 EDRPDAAEVDSAR
-218 TGDAVVEP
+218 TGDAVVES
-226 EPEPEPEFVVPEPV
+226 EFVVPEPV
-240 SERVDMPWEP
+240 SERVDVPGEF
-250 EVPEIS
+250 EVPEVS
-256 SAVEVVPVPVEEVVS
+256 SEVDAAPAPVEDVVS
-271 AWDVPAPLAESGSIE
+271 AWQPPAPFVEPELSAPEPVVAEAESSTD
-286 PKPVA
+286 A
-291 AEIESS
+291 
-297 ADTPELDEPV
+297 PELDEPV
-307 GPPVRVQVD
+307 SASVHAEIG
-316 DAVVEPEPEP
+316 DAVVESE
-326 EPPGFVVP
+326 FVVP
-334 EPVSERVDMSWEPR
+334 EPVSERVDVPGEFE

-353 SAVEVAPAPVEEVVS
+353 SEVDAASAPVGDVVS
-368 AWHPPAPL
+368 AWQAPDQL
-376 VESESIEPEPVA
+376 AEPESVDSEPVA
-388 AEIESSADTPELDEP
+388 VEAESSTDTPEPDEP
-403 VGPPVRVQVDDAV
+403 VGVSTGDAV
-416 VEPEPEPEP
+416 VESEFVVSES
-425 VSERVDT
+425 VSERVDV
-432 PWEPVVPE
+432 PGEFEVPE
-440 ISSALEAAPAPVED
+440 VSSEVDAAPAPVED
-454 VVAAWHPPA
+454 VVSAWQPPV
-463 PLAESESI
+463 PLAEPELS
-471 EPEPVAAESVSS
+471 EPEPVVAEAESST
-483 ADAPELDEVEMRAA
+483 DTPELDEVEMRAA
-497 ALLEAV
+497 ALLDAV
-503 ARARESAADSVA
+503 ARARESAAATVA
-515 EPATEADGLSQLDE
+515 EPVAGADDFSELDE
-529 PPTQAADSD
+529 QPAQVADSD
-538 VPEAEPSGDVPAV
+538 VPEVDPSGDVPAV

-575 ESDST
+575 EADST
-580 EQAPAPASEPER
+580 EQAPVPASEPAQN
-592 DDEPAPDLSFD
+592 DEPAPDLSLSV
-603 HPTELDEVHD
+603 PTELDEVHD
-613 LPSPPDFDSG
+613 LPAPRDLDSG
-623 EVETDEPSEV
+623 AVESDDPLAA
-633 DANSAT
+633 DANSASE
-639 GSDAVAQGLSEH
+639 SDPVARDPSEH
-651 HETAQGYPEHIDEDS
+651 HETAQGYPETIDEDI
-666 PDADAEDVQSQ
+666 PDAGVEPLDEDVQSP

-710 FDDDG
+710 YDDEG
-715 PFSRLR
+715 PFPRLR
-721 REHADKAAPSKP
+721 RDHDKRDHADKPVPQKP
-733 PAEPLGESP
+733 PAEPLNESP
-742 EAVVRDAPQ
+742 AGPVTRDAPQ
-751 PPMQDPRLPPPPPP
+751 PPMQDPRLSPPPLPPGWKQRLPPPP

-774 PPGWRPPQPPPP
+774 PPGWRPPQL
-786 GWRPPQPPPPPPGWV
+786 PPPPPGWV
-801 AHQPSPDAGHPGPPG
+801 ANQPGPDAGHPGPPG
-816 PPPQEHRAAPP
+816 PPPQQAHRAAPP

-844 AELTGQHPNAPQSG
+844 AELAGQHPNAPQSG

-947 ESTQSTVRDLLS
+947 ESTRSTVRDLLS

-1002 TVEILRHYYN
+1002 TVDILRHYYN

-1069 AHVVLSTSR
+1069 ARVVLSTSR

-1128 LDLAASVSEDF
+1128 LDLAAAVSEDF

>member
-29 REPGRDREAPQV
+29 REPGRDREAAQV
-41 VDLDEDDDRVAEA
+41 VDLDEDDDRVVEA

-62 TTVEDVEADGVT
+62 TTVENVEADGVIT
-74 ASADVDEPVSQPRRT
+74 PADVDGPVSQPRRT
-89 VTDDSVAVPPPA
+89 ATDDSAV
-101 ASQSEVPTEADTPW
+101 
-115 EMKVPAWGEVAE
+115 
-127 PAALSSALDRVD
+127 
-139 DIEVP
+139 
-144 GIGDGSVAVP
+144 VP

-160 VPEQVDTPWEI
+160 VPEQVDTPWEM
-171 KIPAWGEV
+171 KVPAWGEV
-179 SEPAALSPALDRVD
+179 SEPAVSSSALDRVDNTEVPGIGEDSAVVPSVSEPVVPEQVDTPWEMKVPAWGEVSEPAVSSSALDRVD

-199 MGDDSV
+199 TGDDVV
-205 EDRPGAAEVDSGQ
+205 EDRPGAAEVDSAQ
-218 TGDAVVEP
+218 TGDTIAVT
-226 EPEPEPEFVVPEPV
+226 EPEFVVPEPV
-240 SERVDMPWEP
+240 SERVDTPWEP
-250 EVPEIS
+250 EVPEIF
-256 SAVEVVPVPVEEVVS
+256 SALEAAPAPVEDVVA
-271 AWDVPAPLAESGSIE
+271 AWHPPAPLVESESVE
-286 PKPVA
+286 PEPVA
-291 AEIESS
+291 AESKSS
-297 ADTPELDEPV
+297 ADNPELDEPV
-307 GPPVRVQVD
+307 SPPVHAQTD
-316 DAVVEPEPEP
+316 DAVVA
-326 EPPGFVVP
+326 P
-334 EPVSERVDMSWEPR
+334 EPVSERVDTPWEPE
-348 VPEVS
+348 VPEIF
-353 SAVEVAPAPVEEVVS
+353 SALEAAPAPVEDVVA

-388 AEIESSADTPELDEP
+388 GESERVAPADVDEP
-403 VGPPVRVQVDDAV
+403 VSPPVHALTDDAIAVTGPELV
-416 VEPEPEPEP
+416 VPEP

-440 ISSALEAAPAPVED
+440 ISSAVEAAPAPVED

-751 PPMQDPRLPPPPPP
+751 PPMQDPRLPPPPPPPGWRPPQPPP

>member
-1 MARPP
+1 MAKKKPTAEPDEGSIARPP
-6 WLPPPEKERRWS
+6 WLQPPEKERRWS

-29 REPGRDREAPQV
+29 REPARDREAPQV
-41 VDLDEDDDRVAEA
+41 VDLDDDDDQVVEP
-54 SAAAVPET
+54 SAPDVPET
-62 TTVEDVEADGVT
+62 TTVEDVEADVVV
-74 ASADVDEPVSQPRRT
+74 APADIDESVSQPRRT
-89 VTDDSVAVPPPA
+89 VTDDSVAVPSVSGPVEP
-101 ASQSEVPTEADTPW
+101 VDNPW
-115 EMKVPAWGEVAE
+115 EMKVPAWDEVSE
-127 PAALSSALDRVD
+127 SPVSPSVLDRAD
-139 DIEVP
+139 DIEISSGGDEATVVP
-144 GIGDGSVAVP
+144 P
-154 SVSEPV
+154 VSGPVEPV
-160 VPEQVDTPWEI
+160 DNPWEI

-179 SEPAALSPALDRVD
+179 SDPAVSSSALDRVD
-193 DIEVPG
+193 GVAQPG
-199 MGDDSV
+199 IGDDVV
-205 EDRPGAAEVDSGQ
+205 EDRPDAAEVDAAR
-218 TGDAVVEP
+218 TGDAVMVPEP
-226 EPEPEPEFVVPEPV
+226 EPEPEPV
-240 SERVDMPWEP
+240 SGRVDVPGES
-250 EVPEIS
+250 EVPEVD
-256 SAVEVVPVPVEEVVS
+256 AAPAPVEDVVL
-271 AWDVPAPLAESGSIE
+271 AWQPPAPLVEPELSASEPVAVEAESST
-286 PKPVA
+286 
-291 AEIESS
+291 
-297 ADTPELDEPV
+297 DTPELDEPV
-307 GPPVRVQVD
+307 GVSTG
-316 DAVVEPEPEP
+316 DAVVE
-326 EPPGFVVP
+326 
-334 EPVSERVDMSWEPR
+334 SESELSGRVDMPWESE

-353 SAVEVAPAPVEEVVS
+353 SVV
-368 AWHPPAPL
+368 
-376 VESESIEPEPVA
+376 
-388 AEIESSADTPELDEP
+388 
-403 VGPPVRVQVDDAV
+403 
-416 VEPEPEPEP
+416 
-425 VSERVDT
+425 
-432 PWEPVVPE
+432 
-440 ISSALEAAPAPVED
+440 EAAPAPVED
-454 VVAAWHPPA
+454 VVPAWQPPA
-463 PLAESESI
+463 PLVEPESI
-471 EPEPVAAESVSS
+471 DSEPVAVEAESST
-483 ADAPELDEVEMRAA
+483 DTPELDEVEMRAA
-497 ALLEAV
+497 ALLDAV
-503 ARARESAADSVA
+503 ARARESAAVTGA
-515 EPATEADGLSQLDE
+515 EPIAGADDFSQLDE
-529 PPTQAADSD
+529 QPTHVADSD
-538 VPEAEPSGDVPAV
+538 VPEVDPSGDVPAV

-575 ESDST
+575 EADSA
-580 EQAPAPASEPER
+580 EQAPVPASEPEQ
-592 DDEPAPDLSFD
+592 DDEPAPDLSLSV
-603 HPTELDEVHD
+603 PTELDEAHD
-613 LPSPPDFDSG
+613 LPAPRDLDSG
-623 EVETDEPSEV
+623 AVESDDPFEA
-633 DANSAT
+633 DANSASE
-639 GSDAVAQGLSEH
+639 SDPVAQDLSEH
-651 HETAQGYPEHIDEDS
+651 HETAQGYPETIDEDI
-666 PDADAEDVQSQ
+666 PDAGVEHLDEDVQSP

-710 FDDDG
+710 YDDEG
-715 PFSRLR
+715 PFPRLR
-721 REHADKAAPSKP
+721 RDHDKRDHADKPAPQKP
-733 PAEPLGESP
+733 PAEPLNESP
-742 EAVVRDAPQ
+742 AGPVTRDAPQ
-751 PPMQDPRLPPPPPP
+751 PPMQDPRLSPPPLPPGWKQRLPPPP

-774 PPGWRPPQPPPP
+774 PPGWRPPQL
-786 GWRPPQPPPPPPGWV
+786 PPPPPGWV
-801 AHQPSPDAGHPGPPG
+801 ANQPGPDAGHPGPPG
-816 PPPQEHRAAPP
+816 PPPQQAHRAAPP

-947 ESTQSTVRDLLS
+947 ESTRSTVRDLLS

-1002 TVEILRHYYN
+1002 TVDILRHYYN

-1069 AHVVLSTSR
+1069 ARVVLSTSR

-1128 LDLAASVSEDF
+1128 LDLAAAVSEDF